1 MRKVFGTYGEY
12 YDIFYSDKDYEQECD
27 FIQEI
32 FKKYSSSPVK
42 SVLDV
47 GCGTG
52 GHSIPLACRGY
63 NVTGIDA
70 SPVMIKKAKEKAK
83 EVGVNPTFRPLDIR
97 HFDLNKKF
105 DACISMFAVLNY
117 VTETDDILKA
127 LENVKRHLKADSIFT
142 FDFWNGLA
150 VLRILPSVRVK
161 VVEKD
166 GKRVI
171 RTVHPEMDS
180 LHHICKSHYHVLVTE
195 GENILDEFKETHTV
209 RYFFPQEI
217 AHYLDDAGF
226 ELLKFCPFLN
236 LKGTVDENEWNVTA
250 IARVRE

>member
-1 MRKVFGTYGEY
+1 VRKVFGTYGEY

-27 FIQEI
+27 FIQKI

-42 SVLDV
+42 SILDA

-52 GHSIPLACRGY
+52 GHSIPLAFRGY
-63 NVTGIDA
+63 EVTGIDA
-70 SPVMIKKAKEKAK
+70 SPVMIKKAREKAK
-83 EVGVNPTFRPLDIR
+83 EAGVNSTFRPLDIR
-97 HFDLNKKF
+97 DFDLKKKF

-117 VTETDDILKA
+117 ITETNDILKA
-127 LENVKRHLKADSIFT
+127 MGNVRRHLKPSSIFT

-171 RTVHPEMDS
+171 RTVHPEMDA
-180 LHHICKSHYHVLVTE
+180 LHHICKSHYHVLVTK
-195 GENILDEFKETHTV
+195 GGNILNEFKETHTV

-226 ELLKFCPFLN
+226 ELLRFCPFLK
-236 LKGTVDENEWNVTA
+236 LEGTVDENEWNVTA
-250 IARVRE
+250 IARVRK

>member
-1 MRKVFGTYGEY
+1 VRKVFGTYGEY

-42 SVLDV
+42 RILDA

-52 GHSIPLACRGY
+52 GHSIPLAFRGY
-63 NVTGIDA
+63 EVSGIDA
-70 SPVMIKKAKEKAK
+70 SPVMIKKARQKAK
-83 EVGVNPTFRPLDIR
+83 EAGVNPTFRSLDIR
-97 HFDLNKKF
+97 DFDLKKKF

-117 VTETDDILKA
+117 LTENKDILEA
-127 LENVKRHLKADSIFT
+127 LKSIGGHLKPASIFT

-171 RTVHPEMDS
+171 RTVHPEMDA
-180 LHHICKSHYHVLVTE
+180 LHHICRSHYHVLVTE
-195 GENILDEFKETHTV
+195 GENIVDEFKETHTV

-226 ELLKFCPFLN
+226 ELLRFCPFLD

-250 IARVRE
+250 IARVRK